1 MTEAATASYQA
12 SPPPKI
18 APGPEG
24 HWLLSNFPALRR
36 DPLALFSQSARD
48 YGDIVRIRFGPKIT
62 HLVRSPE
69 AIKYV
74 LQDNP
79 KAFTKETRGFLTLR
93 NILGMGLLT
102 SDGKVWLRQRRI
114 AQPAFHRQRIAAL
127 ASVMTRAAVETANDW
142 SALADRGR
150 PFDVMTEMMRLT
162 LRIAG
167 ETLLSTDVSRDADA
181 IGGALSFILADTRA
195 RVTHMFSLPP
205 HVPTPRNLKLREA
218 LRTLDTVVYRM
229 IDERRRSVSGRP
241 EDLLTMLLDA
251 RDEATGEGMT
261 DKQLRDEVMTIFL
274 AGHETTAT
282 ALAWTFYLL
291 SKHPDAAR
299 QIRAEVAAVVGDR
312 APGAEDFL
320 RLKYTTMVIE
330 EAMRLYPPA
339 WLVSRAPRADM
350 VICGYSVPKGSYV
363 LLSPYVTHRHPG
375 LWENPEGFDPTRF
388 APEKIAAMPRFAYFP
403 FGGGPRQCIGNT
415 FAMMEAV
422 LVLAVLTR
430 QLRLDLV
437 PGQTVVPEPMV
448 TLRPK
453 KGLQMVAR
461 RVDGP

>member
-1 MTEAATASYQA
+1 
-12 SPPPKI
+12 
-18 APGPEG
+18 
-24 HWLLSNFPALRR
+24 
-36 DPLALFSQSARD
+36 
-48 YGDIVRIRFGPKIT
+48 
-62 HLVRSPE
+62 
-69 AIKYV
+69 
-74 LQDNP
+74 
-79 KAFTKETRGFLTLR
+79 
-93 NILGMGLLT
+93 
-102 SDGKVWLRQRRI
+102 
-114 AQPAFHRQRIAAL
+114 
-127 ASVMTRAAVETANDW
+127 
-142 SALADRGR
+142 
-150 PFDVMTEMMRLT
+150 
-162 LRIAG
+162 
-167 ETLLSTDVSRDADA
+167 
-181 IGGALSFILADTRA
+181 
-195 RVTHMFSLPP
+195 
-205 HVPTPRNLKLREA
+205 
-218 LRTLDTVVYRM
+218 M

-312 APGAEDFL
+312 APGAEDFP

-430 QLRLDLV
+430 RLRLDLV
-437 PGQTVVPEPMV
+437 PGQTVVPEPTV

-453 KGLQMVAR
+453 KGLQMVAL
-461 RVDGP
+461 RVAGELSVAGELRAADDQ